1 MRAVSHTSVPTPG
14 ASCRTRPTAADR
26 GSATCSWSFPP
37 PGSRPVRFHPC
48 GVTSSS
54 RPSRARDSRR
64 RSWTSRS
71 PAPSPARS
79 PGSTIRSCGSSCSTC
94 PGPPPGTWIMAPS
107 APTRPAR
114 STSSSIC
121 ADPRSSARK
130 PRGRQGVGRRCP
142 RRSRSSSSTAR
153 STPTWTAPSSCG
165 SASSTWPT
173 SAARVTRAGGPDA
186 AAAAPPR
193 ELPPARRY
201 RARVRSRDHGDHR
214 AERLRQDVYPRGDRL
229 GAVRRAGGARG
240 QGLDPPARREGS
252 GGRRGGPRVPPRR
265 PRVPREARAFHRGA
279 PPGRPGDRE
288 FAQGGHRQAGAHLGN
303 DPRRVLQHLLHGAK
317 GVGRDGGARQDGAGG
332 VPVARARVRAAA
344 RGAGAGARS
353 PQRGGGG
360 GAGSRGR
367 PPRRRGAR
375 RGAAGRGTAT
385 DRGPQ
390 VGQERGRGAEA
401 GARELHG
408 RLEAVERAAEEER
421 TVWVRDRQYAET
433 KRTELLKQYEEVKEQ
448 RDQIV
453 KLGPEGTCPTCKR
466 PLGPEYA
473 GVLALLD
480 AQLEVITVD
489 GKYFRQRLEQLA
501 QSPAKLLEAETER
514 DRVLEESR
522 RASARAGE
530 LRAQVEERDRASAEL
545 VGARR
550 RASDLER
557 RLTARPAGYDPARH
571 DAVRAELA
579 KLEPVALEAAALEE
593 RARRAERLVQDAEH
607 AEHQLSAGERRV
619 RELTDAVRGEGLSD
633 AEYRQ
638 AKDRYDRAV
647 GALREAEL
655 AVVEARGELNRAE
668 DDLAE
673 TKRRVAERAQRER
686 QIAAL
691 KARQRLHNELDRAFS
706 DLRGELNARMRPE
719 IAELAS
725 GFLADL
731 TDGRYDELELTEDYT
746 LTILEGG
753 VPKPVISGGEEDIAS
768 LVLRLA
774 ISQMIAERAGQPLSL
789 LVLDEIF
796 GSLDEARRLHV
807 VGLLRRLADR
817 FPQVILITHIEQVR
831 EGLDRVIRVD
841 FDPARGTS
849 VVRDDTATL
858 GAADAGVAA

>member
-1 MRAVSHTSVPTPG
+1 MQLLRLRLVNFRQHADTELEFGPGITGIIGPNGSGKTSILEAIAWALYGVQAVRGDKDSIRRLGAKGRAGVEADLEFRLG
-14 ASCRTRPTAADR
+14 AHEYRVKR
-26 GSATCSWSFPP
+26 GL
-37 PGSRPVRFHPC
+37 
-48 GVTSSS
+48 
-54 RPSRARDSRR
+54 
-64 RSWTSRS
+64 
-71 PAPSPARS
+71 
-79 PGSTIRSCGSSCSTC
+79 
-94 PGPPPGTWIMAPS
+94 
-107 APTRPAR
+107 
-114 STSSSIC
+114 
-121 ADPRSSARK
+121 
-130 PRGRQGVGRRCP
+130 
-142 RRSRSSSSTAR
+142 STAVLHQDGQVIANSLKAVTDKLER
-153 STPTWTAPSSCG
+153 TLGMTHDEFFNTYFTGQKELAVM
-165 SASSTWPT
+165 
-173 SAARVTRAGGPDA
+173 AALGKTERAAFLSRVLG
-186 AAAAPPR
+186 
-193 ELPPARRY
+193 Y
-201 RARVRSRDHGDHR
+201 
-214 AERLRQDVYPRGDRL
+214 ERLREAQERVREVRNGVAAEVRGLEAGLPDGAALAAARQEFQRLDKELADALAAREQLRAL
-229 GAVRRAGGARG
+229 GAELA
-240 QGLDPPARREGS
+240 
-252 GGRRGGPRVPPRR
+252 
-265 PRVPREARAFHRGA
+265 
-279 PPGRPGDRE
+279 
-288 FAQGGHRQAGAHLGN
+288 
-303 DPRRVLQHLLHGAK
+303 
-317 GVGRDGGARQDGAGG
+317 
-332 VPVARARVRAAA
+332 PVARLKQEVAALE
-344 RGAGAGARS
+344 GL
-353 PQRGGGG
+353 QRE
-360 GAGSRGR
+360 
-367 PPRRRGAR
+367 
-375 RGAAGRGTAT
+375 TAT
-385 DRGPQ
+385 RRTEEAQ
-390 VGQERGRGAEA
+390 LAELARNIRMLERRLTELGDVPESLTRADA
-401 GARELHG
+401 AARELHE

-421 TVWVRDRQYAET
+421 TVWVRERQYAET

-480 AQLEVITVD
+480 AQLEVITGD

-501 QSPAKLLEAETER
+501 PSPGKLLDAEAER

-522 RASARAGE
+522 GATARAGE
-530 LRAQVEERDRASAEL
+530 LRAQLEERDRASAEL
-545 VGARR
+545 AGARR
-550 RASDLER
+550 RAAEVER
-557 RLTARPAGYDPARH
+557 RLTARPAGYDAARH

-593 RARRAERLVQDAEH
+593 RARRAERLVQEAER
-607 AEHQLSAGERRV
+607 AEQQLSTGEHRV
-619 RELTDAVRGEGLSD
+619 RELTDAVRAEGFSD

-668 DDLAE
+668 DDLVEA
-673 TKRRVAERAQRER
+673 KRRVAERAQRER

>member
-1 MRAVSHTSVPTPG
+1 MQLLRLRLVNFRQHADTELEFGPGITGIIGPNGSGKTTILEAIAWALYGVQAVRGDKDSIRRLGAKGRAGVEVDLEFRLG
-14 ASCRTRPTAADR
+14 A
-26 GSATCSWSFPP
+26 
-37 PGSRPVRFHPC
+37 HEY
-48 GVTSSS
+48 
-54 RPSRARDSRR
+54 
-64 RSWTSRS
+64 
-71 PAPSPARS
+71 
-79 PGSTIRSCGSSCSTC
+79 
-94 PGPPPGTWIMAPS
+94 
-107 APTRPAR
+107 
-114 STSSSIC
+114 
-121 ADPRSSARK
+121 
-130 PRGRQGVGRRCP
+130 
-142 RRSRSSSSTAR
+142 
-153 STPTWTAPSSCG
+153 
-165 SASSTWPT
+165 
-173 SAARVTRAGGPDA
+173 RVTRGLSTA
-186 AAAAPPR
+186 ALHQDGQVIANSLKAVTDKLERTLGMTHDEFFNTYFTGQKELAVMAALGKT
-193 ELPPARRY
+193 E
-201 RARVRSRDHGDHR
+201 RAAFLSRVLGY
-214 AERLRQDVYPRGDRL
+214 ERLREAQERVREVRNALAAEVRGLEAGLPD
-229 GAVRRAGGARG
+229 GAALAAARRAAEQRVAGART
-240 QGLDPPARREGS
+240 S
-252 GGRRGGPRVPPRR
+252 
-265 PRVPREARAFHRGA
+265 
-279 PPGRPGDRE
+279 
-288 FAQGGHRQAGAHLGN
+288 
-303 DPRRVLQHLLHGAK
+303 AK
-317 GVGRDGGARQDGAGG
+317 GVEAARRAAEDALGREEPRWNDWMTRRERTLSLDGERRMAEQAVVSSRQEFQRLDKELADALTAREQLRLLGAELA
-332 VPVARARVRAAA
+332 PVAQLKQEVATLERLQRETDARRTEEAQLAELARNIRMLQRRLTELGDVPEALARADATA
-344 RGAGAGARS
+344 RG
-353 PQRGGGG
+353 
-360 GAGSRGR
+360 
-367 PPRRRGAR
+367 
-375 RGAAGRGTAT
+375 
-385 DRGPQ
+385 
-390 VGQERGRGAEA
+390 
-401 GARELHG
+401 LHE
-408 RLEAVERAAEEER
+408 RLELVERTAEEER
-421 TVWVRDRQYAET
+421 TVWVRERQYAET

-473 GVLALLD
+473 SVLALLD
-480 AQLEVITVD
+480 AQLEVITGD

-501 QSPAKLLEAETER
+501 QPPAKLLDAEAER

-522 RASARAGE
+522 GASARAGE
-530 LRAQVEERDRASAEL
+530 LRAQV
-545 VGARR
+545 
-550 RASDLER
+550 
-557 RLTARPAGYDPARH
+557 
-571 DAVRAELA
+571 
-579 KLEPVALEAAALEE
+579 
-593 RARRAERLVQDAEH
+593 AERLVQEAEQ
-607 AEHQLSAGERRV
+607 AEQQLSSGERRV
-619 RELTDAVRGEGLSD
+619 RELTEAVRAEGFSD

-673 TKRRVAERAQRER
+673 AKRREAERAQRER
-686 QIAAL
+686 QITAL

-807 VGLLRRLADR
+807 VSLLRRLADR

-841 FDPARGTS
+841 FDPARGAS

>member
-1 MRAVSHTSVPTPG
+1 LGMTHDEFFNTYFTGQKELAVMAALGKTERA
-14 ASCRTRPTAADR
+14 A
-26 GSATCSWSFPP
+26 FL
-37 PGSRPVRFHPC
+37 SRVL
-48 GVTSSS
+48 G
-54 RPSRARDSRR
+54 
-64 RSWTSRS
+64 
-71 PAPSPARS
+71 
-79 PGSTIRSCGSSCSTC
+79 
-94 PGPPPGTWIMAPS
+94 
-107 APTRPAR
+107 
-114 STSSSIC
+114 
-121 ADPRSSARK
+121 
-130 PRGRQGVGRRCP
+130 
-142 RRSRSSSSTAR
+142 
-153 STPTWTAPSSCG
+153 
-165 SASSTWPT
+165 
-173 SAARVTRAGGPDA
+173 
-186 AAAAPPR
+186 
-193 ELPPARRY
+193 Y
-201 RARVRSRDHGDHR
+201 
-214 AERLRQDVYPRGDRL
+214 ERLREAQERVREVRNGVAAEVRGLEAGLPDGAALAAARQAAEQRL
-229 GAVRRAGGARG
+229 TEARTSAKRVDAARG
-240 QGLDPPARREGS
+240 AAQDALGREEPRWNEWMARRERTLSLDGE
-252 GGRRGGPRVPPRR
+252 RRMA
-265 PRVPREARAFHRGA
+265 E
-279 PPGRPGDRE
+279 
-288 FAQGGHRQAGAHLGN
+288 QAVVAS
-303 DPRRVLQHLLHGAK
+303 
-317 GVGRDGGARQDGAGG
+317 RQDFQRLDKELADALAAREQLRLLGAELA
-332 VPVARARVRAAA
+332 PVARLKEEVAALERLQRETAARRTEEAQLAELARNVRMLERRLTELGDVPEAVLRADAAA
-344 RGAGAGARS
+344 RGL
-353 PQRGGGG
+353 
-360 GAGSRGR
+360 
-367 PPRRRGAR
+367 
-375 RGAAGRGTAT
+375 
-385 DRGPQ
+385 
-390 VGQERGRGAEA
+390 QER
-401 GARELHG
+401 
-408 RLEAVERAAEEER
+408 LEVVERAAEEER

-433 KRTELLKQYEEVKEQ
+433 KRTELLKLYEEVKEQ

-480 AQLEVITVD
+480 AQLEVITGD

-501 QSPAKLLEAETER
+501 QPPAKLLEAETER

-530 LRAQVEERDRASAEL
+530 LRAQAEERDRASAEL

-619 RELTDAVRGEGLSD
+619 REPTGAVR
-633 AEYRQ
+633 A
-638 AKDRYDRAV
+638 
-647 GALREAEL
+647 GA
-655 AVVEARGELNRAE
+655 
-668 DDLAE
+668 
-673 TKRRVAERAQRER
+673 
-686 QIAAL
+686 
-691 KARQRLHNELDRAFS
+691 
-706 DLRGELNARMRPE
+706 LRGELTARMRPE

-841 FDPARGTS
+841 F
-849 VVRDDTATL
+849 
-858 GAADAGVAA
+858 

>member
-1 MRAVSHTSVPTPG
+1 MQLLRLRLVNFRQHADTELEFGPGITGIIGPNGSGKTSILEAIAWALYGVQAVRGDKDSIRRLGAKGRAGVEVDLEFRLG
-14 ASCRTRPTAADR
+14 AHEYRVKR
-26 GSATCSWSFPP
+26 GL
-37 PGSRPVRFHPC
+37 
-48 GVTSSS
+48 
-54 RPSRARDSRR
+54 
-64 RSWTSRS
+64 
-71 PAPSPARS
+71 
-79 PGSTIRSCGSSCSTC
+79 
-94 PGPPPGTWIMAPS
+94 
-107 APTRPAR
+107 
-114 STSSSIC
+114 
-121 ADPRSSARK
+121 
-130 PRGRQGVGRRCP
+130 
-142 RRSRSSSSTAR
+142 STAVLHQDGQVIANSLKAVTDKLER
-153 STPTWTAPSSCG
+153 TLGMTHDEFFNTYFTGQKELAVM
-165 SASSTWPT
+165 
-173 SAARVTRAGGPDA
+173 AALGKTERAAFLSRVLG
-186 AAAAPPR
+186 
-193 ELPPARRY
+193 Y
-201 RARVRSRDHGDHR
+201 
-214 AERLRQDVYPRGDRL
+214 ERLREAQERVREVRNGVAAEVRGLEAGLPDGAALAAARQAAEQRLSGARRSAKSADAARRAAEDALGREEPRWNEWMARRERTLSLDGERRMAEQAVVSSRQEFQRLDKELADALAAREQLRRL
-229 GAVRRAGGARG
+229 GAELAPAARLKQEVAALEGLQRETATRRAEEAQLAELARNIRM
-240 QGLDPPARREGS
+240 LERRLTELGD
-252 GGRRGGPRVPPRR
+252 VP
-265 PRVPREARAFHRGA
+265 ESLTRA
-279 PPGRPGDRE
+279 D
-288 FAQGGHRQAGAHLGN
+288 
-303 DPRRVLQHLLHGAK
+303 
-317 GVGRDGGARQDGAGG
+317 
-332 VPVARARVRAAA
+332 AA
-344 RGAGAGARS
+344 
-353 PQRGGGG
+353 
-360 GAGSRGR
+360 
-367 PPRRRGAR
+367 
-375 RGAAGRGTAT
+375 
-385 DRGPQ
+385 
-390 VGQERGRGAEA
+390 
-401 GARELHG
+401 ARELHE
-408 RLEAVERAAEEER
+408 RLEAVERVAEEER

-480 AQLEVITVD
+480 AQLEVITGD

-501 QSPAKLLEAETER
+501 QPPAKLLDAEAQR

-550 RASDLER
+550 RAGDLER

-593 RARRAERLVQDAEH
+593 RARRAERLVQEAEQ
-607 AEHQLSAGERRV
+607 AEHQLSIGERRV
-619 RELTDAVRGEGLSD
+619 RELTEAVRAEGFSD

-655 AVVEARGELNRAE
+655 AVVEARGELN
-668 DDLAE
+668 
-673 TKRRVAERAQRER
+673 
-686 QIAAL
+686 
-691 KARQRLHNELDRAFS
+691 RAFS

-841 FDPARGTS
+841 FDPARGAS

>member
-1 MRAVSHTSVPTPG
+1 MQLLRLRLVNFRQHADTELEFGPGITGIIGPNGSGKTSILEAIAWALYGVQAVRGDKDSIRRLGAKGRAGVEVDLEFRLG
-14 ASCRTRPTAADR
+14 AHEYRVKR
-26 GSATCSWSFPP
+26 GL
-37 PGSRPVRFHPC
+37 
-48 GVTSSS
+48 
-54 RPSRARDSRR
+54 
-64 RSWTSRS
+64 
-71 PAPSPARS
+71 
-79 PGSTIRSCGSSCSTC
+79 
-94 PGPPPGTWIMAPS
+94 
-107 APTRPAR
+107 
-114 STSSSIC
+114 
-121 ADPRSSARK
+121 
-130 PRGRQGVGRRCP
+130 
-142 RRSRSSSSTAR
+142 STAVLHQDGQVIANSLKAVTDKLER
-153 STPTWTAPSSCG
+153 TLGMTHDEFFNTYFTGQKELAVMAALGKTERAAFLSRVLGYERLREAQERVREVRNGVAAEVRGLEAGLPDGAALAAAAGRPEEAPL
-165 SASSTWPT
+165 ADL
-173 SAARVTRAGGPDA
+173 ARNIRMLEHRLPELGDVPEALTRAG
-186 AAAAPPR
+186 AAAP
-193 ELPPARRY
+193 EL
-201 RARVRSRDHGDHR
+201 D
-214 AERLRQDVYPRGDRL
+214 E
-229 GAVRRAGGARG
+229 
-240 QGLDPPARREGS
+240 
-252 GGRRGGPRVPPRR
+252 
-265 PRVPREARAFHRGA
+265 
-279 PPGRPGDRE
+279 
-288 FAQGGHRQAGAHLGN
+288 
-303 DPRRVLQHLLHGAK
+303 
-317 GVGRDGGARQDGAGG
+317 
-332 VPVARARVRAAA
+332 
-344 RGAGAGARS
+344 
-353 PQRGGGG
+353 
-360 GAGSRGR
+360 
-367 PPRRRGAR
+367 
-375 RGAAGRGTAT
+375 
-385 DRGPQ
+385 
-390 VGQERGRGAEA
+390 
-401 GARELHG
+401 

-480 AQLEVITVD
+480 AQLEVITGD

-557 RLTARPAGYDPARH
+557 RLTTRPAGYDPARH

-619 RELTDAVRGEGLSD
+619 RELTDAVRAEGFSD

-673 TKRRVAERAQRER
+673 AKRRVAERAQRER

-753 VPKPVISGGEEDIAS
+753 VTKPVISGGEEDIAS

-796 GSLDEARRLHV
+796 GSLDESRRQHV
-807 VGLLRRLADR
+807 GGLLRRLADR

-841 FDPARGTS
+841 FDPARGAS

>member
-1 MRAVSHTSVPTPG
+1 MQLLRLRLVNFRQHADTELEFGPGITGIIGPNGSGKTSILEAIAWALYGVQAVRGDKDSIRRLGAKGRAGVEVDLEFRLG
-14 ASCRTRPTAADR
+14 AHEYRVKR
-26 GSATCSWSFPP
+26 GL
-37 PGSRPVRFHPC
+37 
-48 GVTSSS
+48 
-54 RPSRARDSRR
+54 
-64 RSWTSRS
+64 
-71 PAPSPARS
+71 
-79 PGSTIRSCGSSCSTC
+79 
-94 PGPPPGTWIMAPS
+94 
-107 APTRPAR
+107 
-114 STSSSIC
+114 
-121 ADPRSSARK
+121 
-130 PRGRQGVGRRCP
+130 
-142 RRSRSSSSTAR
+142 STAVLHQDGQVIANSLKAVTDKLER
-153 STPTWTAPSSCG
+153 TLGMTHDEFFNTYFTGQKELAVM
-165 SASSTWPT
+165 
-173 SAARVTRAGGPDA
+173 AALGKTERAAFLSRVLG
-186 AAAAPPR
+186 
-193 ELPPARRY
+193 Y
-201 RARVRSRDHGDHR
+201 
-214 AERLRQDVYPRGDRL
+214 ERLR
-229 GAVRRAGGARG
+229 
-240 QGLDPPARREGS
+240 
-252 GGRRGGPRVPPRR
+252 
-265 PRVPREARAFHRGA
+265 EAQ
-279 PPGRPGDRE
+279 E
-288 FAQGGHRQAGAHLGN
+288 
-303 DPRRVLQHLLHGAK
+303 
-317 GVGRDGGARQDGAGG
+317 
-332 VPVARARVRAAA
+332 RVREVRNGVAALE
-344 RGAGAGARS
+344 GL
-353 PQRGGGG
+353 QRE
-360 GAGSRGR
+360 
-367 PPRRRGAR
+367 
-375 RGAAGRGTAT
+375 TAT
-385 DRGPQ
+385 RRTEEAQ
-390 VGQERGRGAEA
+390 LAELARNIRMLERRLTELGDVPESLTRADA
-401 GARELHG
+401 AARELHE
-408 RLEAVERAAEEER
+408 RLEAVERVAEEER
-421 TVWVRDRQYAET
+421 TLWVRDRQYAET

-453 KLGPEGTCPTCKR
+453 KLGPQGTCPTCKR

-480 AQLEVITVD
+480 AQLEVITGD

-501 QSPAKLLEAETER
+501 QSPAKLLAAETER

-619 RELTDAVRGEGLSD
+619 RELTDAVRAEGFSD

-673 TKRRVAERAQRER
+673 AKRRVAERAQRER
-686 QIAAL
+686 QIAAF
-691 KARQRLHNELDRAFS
+691 KARQRLHNEPDRAFS

-831 EGLDRVIRVD
+831 EGLDRVMRVD
-841 FDPARGTS
+841 FDPARGAS